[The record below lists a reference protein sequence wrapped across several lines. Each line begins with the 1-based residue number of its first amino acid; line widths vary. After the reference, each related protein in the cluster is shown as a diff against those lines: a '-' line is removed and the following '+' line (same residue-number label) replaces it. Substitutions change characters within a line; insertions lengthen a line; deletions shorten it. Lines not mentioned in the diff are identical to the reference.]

1 MQDRVNIKV
10 SMPTIRRLPR
20 YLQVLKQCSRKDCE
34 FISST
39 MIAAE
44 LGYEAIQV
52 RKDIEVLGIKGQPR
66 IGYRITEL
74 ASAIE
79 TFLSWDNDNEAFL
92 VGVGHLGS
100 ALIGY
105 KGFEDYGLK
114 IIAGFDANEELAG
127 KVING
132 VQIFEMDKLVEL
144 IARLQIHIG
153 ILAVPESAAQ
163 EVAELMIAGGIVGIW
178 NFTPV
183 RLSVPDD
190 IIVERVDLAS
200 SLAVLSRKTSRQLKM
215 RVFDSGK

>member
-183 RLSVPDD
+183 RLAVPDD